1 MPHMLPAPEAPM
13 PGGVRE
19 PPEVLRPVSREG
31 EAADAER
38 DGSWA
43 AGPCGSTPHVAPPK
57 PSMEAVAAD

>member
-1 MPHMLPAPEAPM
+1 M

-31 EAADAER
+31 EAAEAER